1 MKLRVVYTF
10 FFSFLSITMLLLFT
24 GYSTGPASTVGQGYT
39 GAPGEAGQVC
49 GTCHNLAGAFGTLMV
64 NVTSNGSVP
73 EYNSAAPTPLE
84 VEVVSTSGVPG
95 GYGFQFTVLDADDNP
110 IDANYSNLS
119 DNVKMATAMNGYTYL
134 EHNGISDVN
143 TFTFDFQPSVTSGTT
158 PSLKIYAT
166 GTAVNRDGTTAGDS
180 GSPSFSFDV
189 EHVPLAVTL
198 SSFKAGR
205 TTNGVRLNWTTE
217 TETDNDF
224 FAVEHS
230 TNGMEFSTL
239 KTIDGTGN
247 SSERNA
253 YSYLHQSPVNGANY
267 YRLRMVEYSGKVTY
281 SDIVVQKLLTFGTV
295 TAYPQ
300 PAIKD
305 AVLYVNSSVE
315 ESAMMTVYDLS
326 GRVIEYKN
334 IELERGDNLIE
345 LNCGEWI
352 PNHYIISISSEQ
364 LGEEIT
370 RFVKQ

>member
-10 FFSFLSITMLLLFT
+10 FFSFLSIIMLLLFT

-49 GTCHNLAGAFGTLMV
+49 GSCHNLAGAFGTLMV

-84 VEVVSTSGVPG
+84 VEVFPSEGTPG
-95 GYGFQFTVLDADDNP
+95 GYGFQFTILDADDNP
-110 IDANYSNLS
+110 IDVNYSNLS
-119 DNVKMATAMNGYTYL
+119 DNVKMATTMSGYTYL
-134 EHNGISDVN
+134 EHDGISEGN
-143 TFTFDFQPSVTSGTT
+143 TFTFDFQPSVASGTT

-166 GTAVNRDGTTAGDS
+166 GVAVNRDGSTAGDS
-180 GSPSFSFDV
+180 GSMSFSFDV
-189 EHVPLAVTL
+189 EHVPLAVSL

-205 TTNGVRLNWTTE
+205 TTNGVRLDWTTE
-217 TETDNDF
+217 TETDHDF

-230 TNGMEFSTL
+230 TNGMEFLTL
-239 KTIDGTGN
+239 KTIDGTGT
-247 SSERNA
+247 SAERNV
-253 YSYLHQSPVNGANY
+253 YSYTHQSPVNGANY

-281 SDIVVQKLLTFGTV
+281 SDVVVQKLYTFGTV
-295 TAYPQ
+295 TVYPQ
-300 PAIKD
+300 PALEY
-305 AVLYVNSSVE
+305 AMLYVDSSVE

-334 IELERGDNLIE
+334 IDLQRGENLLELD
-345 LNCGEWI
+345 CSKWT

-364 LGEEIT
+364 LGEETI